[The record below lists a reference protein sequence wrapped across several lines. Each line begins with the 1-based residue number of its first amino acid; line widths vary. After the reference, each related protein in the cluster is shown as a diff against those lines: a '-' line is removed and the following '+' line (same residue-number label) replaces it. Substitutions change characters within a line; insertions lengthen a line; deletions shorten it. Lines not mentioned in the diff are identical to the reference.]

1 MIRILPPEIVAQ
13 IAAGEVVGRP
23 ASVIKELVENSID
36 AGAREIRIEVAD
48 GGKRMMRVADDG
60 CGIPAA
66 EVELAFQ
73 RHATSKL
80 ASADDLA
87 RIATLGFRGEALASI
102 AAVSRVTCATRAAG
116 EETGTLIRL
125 EGGQV
130 VSRRPIGRPPGTT
143 VTVEDI
149 FYNVPARRKFLRSS
163 ATERRHIDA
172 WVTRYAMAY
181 PGLRFA
187 LVHDGREVFR
197 SPGSGRV
204 RDVLVAVY
212 GVEVG
217 GALLEIPPEEG
228 APVRV
233 EGFVSPPHLHRA
245 DRGEITL
252 FVNGRWVQ
260 DARLTYAIIQAY
272 HTLIPTGR
280 YPLAVVM
287 VSLPP
292 EDVDV
297 NVHPAKAEVRF
308 RDGDG
313 VFRAVQRA
321 VRQAVTG
328 EAGVPTMRTVLGPAP
343 AAQVP
348 EVRFPPGPA
357 GERYRP
363 TPMPLI
369 APPVSPGG
377 LPPLRVVGQVA
388 ATYIIAEGP
397 DGLYLIDQHAAH
409 ERVLYE
415 QLMAQREKGIPVQM
429 LLEPAAVDLPPE
441 WAGLVEAHQETLR
454 RLGLEVEPFGGNTF
468 LVRALPAILAATHP
482 REVLMEV
489 AQGLAEERGSA
500 EGPGGG
506 GAGERR
512 GGGAEEQGG
521 GGAEEQGGG
530 GAEEQGSGGAEE
542 QRSGGA
548 GERRGRGAEEIERA
562 IIRRVC
568 KRGAIKA
575 GQVLSREEMEELLRA
590 LEECESPRT
599 CPHGRPTMIHIST
612 AQLARE
618 FQR

>member
-48 GGKRMMRVADDG
+48 GGKRLMRVADDG

-66 EVELAFQ
+66 EVELAFR

-80 ASADDLA
+80 ASAEDLT

-102 AAVSRVTCATRAAG
+102 AAVSRVTCATRAVG
-116 EETGTLIRL
+116 EEMGTLIRL
-125 EGGQV
+125 EGGEV

-181 PGLRFA
+181 PDRRFT

-197 SPGSGRV
+197 SPGTGQM

-212 GVEVG
+212 GLEVG
-217 GALLEIPPEEG
+217 SALLEVLPEEG
-228 APVRV
+228 AAIRV
-233 EGFVSPPHLHRA
+233 EGFVGPPHLHRA

-260 DARLTYAIIQAY
+260 DARLTYAVIQAY

-287 VSLPP
+287 VTLPP

-313 VFRAVQRA
+313 VFRAVQRT
-321 VRQAVTG
+321 VRQAVAEESG
-328 EAGVPTMRTVLGPAP
+328 IPTLKPVSGPSP
-343 AAQVP
+343 ASQP
-348 EVRFPPGPA
+348 TEFRFPEEPRREPF
-357 GERYRP
+357 RP
-363 TPMPLI
+363 TPLPLTT
-369 APPVSPGG
+369 PPVSPAAK
-377 LPPLRVVGQVA
+377 LPVLRVVGQVA

-415 QLMAQREKGIPVQM
+415 RLMAQRASGIPVQP
-429 LLEPAAVDLPPE
+429 LLEPVAVDLPPE
-441 WAGLVEAHQETLR
+441 WAGLVDVYQETLR
-454 RLGLEVEPFGGNTF
+454 RLGVEVEPFGGNTF
-468 LVRALPAILAATHP
+468 LVRALPAVLSSAHP
-482 REVLMEV
+482 RDVLTEV
-489 AQGLAEERGSA
+489 AQGLAEE
-500 EGPGGG
+500 
-506 GAGERR
+506 
-512 GGGAEEQGG
+512 
-521 GGAEEQGGG
+521 
-530 GAEEQGSGGAEE
+530 SGGAEE
-542 QRSGGA
+542 RKGGGA
-548 GERRGRGAEEIERA
+548 VEDEIERA

-568 KRGAIKA
+568 QQGAIKA
-575 GQVLSREEMEELLRA
+575 GQILSREEMEELLRA
-590 LEECESPRT
+590 LEGCETPRT

-618 FQR
+618 FRR

>member
-1 MIRILPPEIVAQ
+1 MIRVLPPEIIAQ

-23 ASVIKELVENSID
+23 ASVVKELVENSID
-36 AGAREIRIEVAD
+36 AGAREIRVEVAD

-66 EVELAFQ
+66 EVELAF
-73 RHATSKL
+73 RRYATSKL
-80 ASADDLA
+80 ASAEDLS
-87 RIATLGFRGEALASI
+87 RVRTLGFRGEALASI
-102 AAVSRVTCATRAAG
+102 AAVSRVTCVTRAAG

-125 EGGQV
+125 EGGEV
-130 VSRRPIGRPPGTT
+130 VSRRSVGRPPGTT

-163 ATERRHIDA
+163 ATERHHIDA

-181 PGLRFA
+181 PDRRFTLA
-187 LVHDGREVFR
+187 HDGREVFR
-197 SPGSGRV
+197 SPGTGQM

-217 GALLEIPPEEG
+217 SALVEVLPEEDE
-228 APVRV
+228 AIRV
-233 EGFVSPPHLHRA
+233 TGFASPPHLHRA

-272 HTLIPTGR
+272 HTLLPAGR
-280 YPLAVVM
+280 YPLAVV
-287 VSLPP
+287 SITLPP

-313 VFRAVQRA
+313 AFRAVQRA
-321 VRQAVTG
+321 VRRAVTEEG
-328 EAGVPTMRTVLGPAP
+328 GIPAMRVI
-343 AAQVP
+343 
-348 EVRFPPGPA
+348 PGPA
-357 GERYRP
+357 LIPHAPEGRPPERP
-363 TPMPLI
+363 TSEPFRPVPMPVI
-369 APPVSPGG
+369 SPPVFPGG

-415 QLMAQREKGIPVQM
+415 RLMAQRATGIPAQP
-429 LLEPAAVDLPPE
+429 LLEPAAVDLPLE

-454 RLGLEVEPFGGNTF
+454 RLGVEVEPFGGNTF
-468 LVRALPAILAATHP
+468 LVRALPAVLTAAHP

-489 AQGLAEERGSA
+489 ARGLAEE
-500 EGPGGG
+500 
-506 GAGERR
+506 GAGA
-512 GGGAEEQGG
+512 GGRE
-521 GGAEEQGGG
+521 
-530 GAEEQGSGGAEE
+530 SGGAE
-542 QRSGGA
+542 
-548 GERRGRGAEEIERA
+548 EEIERA
-562 IIRRVC
+562 IIRQVC
-568 KRGAIKA
+568 KQGAMKA
-575 GQVLSREEMEELLRA
+575 GQVLAREEMEELLRA
-590 LEECESPRT
+590 LEGCASPRT

>member
-1 MIRILPPEIVAQ
+1 MIRVLPPEMVAQ

-48 GGKRMMRVADDG
+48 GGRVRMRVTDDG
-60 CGIPAA
+60 GGIPAA
-66 EVELAFQ
+66 EVEVAFH

-87 RIATLGFRGEALASI
+87 RIVTLGFRGEALASI
-102 AAVSRVTCATRAAG
+102 AAVGRVTCATRAAG
-116 EETGTLIRL
+116 EEMGTLIRL
-125 EGGQV
+125 EGGKV

-143 VTVEDI
+143 VTVEDL

-172 WVTRYAMAY
+172 WVTRYAIAY
-181 PGLRFA
+181 PHLRFI
-187 LVHDGREVFR
+187 LIHDGREVFR
-197 SPGSGRV
+197 SPGSGQM

-217 GALLEIPPEEG
+217 SALLEIPSEEEG
-228 APVRV
+228 TIRV
-233 EGFVSPPHLHRA
+233 NGYVGPPYLQRA

-272 HTLIPTGR
+272 HTLLPTGR

-308 RDGDG
+308 RDGDA

-321 VRQAVTG
+321 VRQTVTQG
-328 EAGVPTMRTVLGPAP
+328 AGIPAMQTVSGPAP
-343 AAQVP
+343 SIHPP
-348 EVRFPPGPA
+348 EVRSPPGPA

-363 TPMPLI
+363 IPMPQVM
-369 APPVSPGG
+369 PPPAPGG
-377 LPPLRVVGQVA
+377 LPVLRVIGQVA
-388 ATYIIAEGP
+388 AMYIIAEGP

-415 QLMAQREKGIPVQM
+415 RLMAQREREGIPVQS
-429 LLEPAAVDLPPE
+429 LLEPVAVDLPPE
-441 WAGLVEAHQETLR
+441 WAGLVETYEEILR
-454 RLGLEVEPFGGNTF
+454 RLGVKVEPFGGNTF
-468 LVRALPAILAATHP
+468 LVRALPAALAPVHP
-482 REVLMEV
+482 REVLTAI
-489 AQGLAEERGSA
+489 AQGLAEEMS
-500 EGPGGG
+500 
-506 GAGERR
+506 
-512 GGGAEEQGG
+512 GGGAE
-521 GGAEEQGGG
+521 A
-530 GAEEQGSGGAEE
+530 
-542 QRSGGA
+542 
-548 GERRGRGAEEIERA
+548 EIEKI
-562 IIRRVC
+562 IIRQVC
-568 KRGAIKA
+568 QQGAIKA
-575 GQVLSREEMEELLRA
+575 GQTLSREEMEELLRA
-590 LEECESPRT
+590 LEGCISPRT
-599 CPHGRPTMIHIST
+599 CLHGRPTMIHIST